1 MNKFVFTRAAIL
13 LSIAPINTAVA
24 VEEESVDD
32 VALSH
37 MVVVANKSP
46 RPIQDVVGSVV
57 SFSAT
62 DIEANQAE
70 DFDDILRFQPNI
82 NMESTGSRFQSSAI
96 NIRGIG
102 GNRVSIEVDGIAS
115 TDQFDTGSFSNSGR
129 LLPEIDLIK
138 HVEILNGPASTLYGS
153 DALGGVV
160 AVTTWDPADLV
171 SQTPGDDFY
180 KMRIGYEGKNH
191 SQVASGLAAWQQES
205 VGALVSMTHRQ
216 GKGIN
221 NDDFTD
227 LEQDKLDWESYS
239 LFAKA
244 TFAMAESDLLTLTLQ
259 SSKRSMDSENNAMAS
274 QVARKFSNSE
284 FITGDDEI
292 DMTRVS
298 LEYQFTTGLTLFE
311 ENVFRMYYLDSE
323 TEQKTTDLRP
333 LARKPVRIDRNFN
346 YQQEI
351 VGAEFNSF
359 AQLGQHSLVMGI
371 DFSQTTTEEQRNG
384 TQTTLSTGAVT
395 NVVAGETFPLRDFPM
410 SKSQELGVFV
420 QDEIELSSN
429 WTLVPA
435 LRFDYYHLK
444 PSADSLYLQNNPNFN
459 IASITETAWSPKLG
473 ILHHF
478 DNGITTYAQYV
489 RGFRTAP
496 YDDVNTSL
504 NILSPWGNAKA
515 LPNPDLK
522 SEQSDG
528 FEIGLRQGDAST
540 HITAALFYTRYKD
553 FIETKL
559 NLGKDPLDPTTTLFQ
574 SRNLNRAEIYG
585 FEFSYM
591 TELQNWSDKLSGLSL
606 TTNLAVTEGN
616 NLDTDEPI
624 NSISPAQ
631 ATINLAWHSADDKW
645 QLNVINTLT
654 KAKTRVDET
663 SSRVSYYKP
672 AGYGIVDFLAN
683 YKVTPNSEIRFGI
696 FNVTDKQYW
705 NWQDVR
711 NLGSEE
717 VFIQS
722 VTRPER
728 NISLSFS
735 QKW

>member
-1 MNKFVFTRAAIL
+1 
-13 LSIAPINTAVA
+13 
-24 VEEESVDD
+24 
-32 VALSH
+32 
-37 MVVVANKSP
+37 
-46 RPIQDVVGSVV
+46 
-57 SFSAT
+57 
-62 DIEANQAE
+62 
-70 DFDDILRFQPNI
+70 
-82 NMESTGSRFQSSAI
+82 
-96 NIRGIG
+96 
-102 GNRVSIEVDGIAS
+102 
-115 TDQFDTGSFSNSGR
+115 
-129 LLPEIDLIK
+129 
-138 HVEILNGPASTLYGS
+138 
-153 DALGGVV
+153 
-160 AVTTWDPADLV
+160 
-171 SQTPGDDFY
+171 
-180 KMRIGYEGKNH
+180 
-191 SQVASGLAAWQQES
+191 
-205 VGALVSMTHRQ
+205 
-216 GKGIN
+216 
-221 NDDFTD
+221 
-227 LEQDKLDWESYS
+227 
-239 LFAKA
+239 
-244 TFAMAESDLLTLTLQ
+244 
-259 SSKRSMDSENNAMAS
+259 MAS

-371 DFSQTTTEEQRNG
+371 DFSQTTTEEQRDG
-384 TQTTLSTGAVT
+384 SQTTLSTGAVT